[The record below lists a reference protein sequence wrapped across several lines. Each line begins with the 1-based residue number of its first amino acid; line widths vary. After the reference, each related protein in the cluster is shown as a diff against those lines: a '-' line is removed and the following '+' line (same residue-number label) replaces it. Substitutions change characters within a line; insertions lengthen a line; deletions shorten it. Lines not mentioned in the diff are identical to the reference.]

1 MNNCYYIIGCHLDV
15 EWANELILFSMNFRS
30 HFCMC
35 HRQIFVAKMKN
46 YENYHSIQAYDW
58 KYKQVY
64 HSIKGEGDNI
74 FIFAYATNHAKA
86 WR

>member
-1 MNNCYYIIGCHLDV
+1 MNFRIIGCHLDV

-46 YENYHSIQAYDW
+46 YENYHSIQLLIENTNR
-58 KYKQVY
+58 
-64 HSIKGEGDNI
+64 SII
-74 FIFAYATNHAKA
+74 L
-86 WR
+86 